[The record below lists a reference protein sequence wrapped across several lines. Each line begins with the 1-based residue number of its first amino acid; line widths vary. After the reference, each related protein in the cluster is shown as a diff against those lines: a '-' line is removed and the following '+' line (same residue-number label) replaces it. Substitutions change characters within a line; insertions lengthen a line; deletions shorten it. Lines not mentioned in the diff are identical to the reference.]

1 MIEERFLESAMRI
14 RRNFLKVSSNLEL
27 YHRKAKEIIASLEEI
42 SEKAQNL
49 SDDIL
54 KDQKNGKVTVTKD
67 KAMDELM
74 KILKELEEQSKII
87 ENLADPMNKD
97 IEKLALEE
105 QELYRQIKEK
115 HSGIPDEKLIQI
127 IKQRIEKEGLS

>member
-1 MIEERFLESAMRI
+1 MIEERFLESAIRI
-14 RRNFLKVSSNLEL
+14 RRNFLKVSNNLDL

-42 SEKAQNL
+42 AEKAQNL

-54 KDQKNGKVTVTKD
+54 KDQKSGKSTVTKD
-67 KAMDELM
+67 KVMDGLV
-74 KILKELEEQSKII
+74 KILKELEDQSKVI
-87 ENLADPMNKD
+87 EDLADPMNKD
-97 IEKLALEE
+97 IEKLAFEE